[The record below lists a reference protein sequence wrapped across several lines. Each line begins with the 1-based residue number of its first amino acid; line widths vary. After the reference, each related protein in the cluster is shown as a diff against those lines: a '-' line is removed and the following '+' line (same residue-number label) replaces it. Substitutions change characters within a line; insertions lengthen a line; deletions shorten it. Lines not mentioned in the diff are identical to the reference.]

1 MRRESTSRKWRGAGL
16 AAGLTAVLLMTA
28 PAMAADK
35 KMEDV
40 NIGVYPGQ
48 TFNMNVYVADAK
60 GFYKDAG
67 VNPTFITVGNGP
79 LMNSMLGSGTIDF
92 AFQPPNNVGVAREQG
107 LDEVIIA
114 GNIGMPYVVVASSK
128 VKLPNK
134 GKYPQVMADLKGLT
148 WGITARGADSEMF
161 MRAMAVD
168 AGLDPD
174 KDVTY
179 LGVGLSPTALP
190 ALKAGR
196 IDAFITLSPGPNV
209 AAKLGLGE
217 VLVDL
222 RKGEGPANF
231 RGITYQGVA
240 TLRKTAEGRPAAVD
254 GIIKAHERAYC
265 WIHDAKNFDELIGIM
280 KTKLSA
286 GELSEDQFR
295 QMIKDEMPVLKM
307 TFPKESF
314 PVWNDFLLKSKM
326 LKNPLVAEDIL
337 WKTVPKSEP
346 KC

>member
-1 MRRESTSRKWRGAGL
+1 
-16 AAGLTAVLLMTA
+16 MTTKYVTR
-28 PAMAADK
+28 PKLAMAAALALSMALAAPAAAADK
-35 KMEDV
+35 RENV

-48 TFNMNVYVADAK
+48 TFHMNVYVADSK

-67 VNPTFITVGNGP
+67 LNPTFITVGNGP

-92 AFQPPNNVGVAREQG
+92 GFQPPNNVGVAREQG
-107 LDEVIIA
+107 LDEVIVT
-114 GNIGMPYVVVASSK
+114 GNIGMPYVVVGSTK
-128 VKLPNK
+128 LKLPHK
-134 GKYPQVMADLKGLT
+134 GKYPEVIGDLKGLT

-161 MRAMAVD
+161 MRAMAHD

-190 ALKAGR
+190 ALEAGR

-209 AAKLGLGE
+209 AAKLGIGQ

-231 RGITYQGVA
+231 KGITYQGVA
-240 TLRKTAEGRPAAVD
+240 ALRKTVESRPAVVAAL
-254 GIIKAHERAYC
+254 IAAHTRAYC
-265 WIHDAKNFDELIGIM
+265 WIRDPKNLDELVGIL
-280 KTKLSA
+280 KTRLAGGALSD
-286 GELSEDQFR
+286 EQFR
-295 QMIKDEMPVLKM
+295 QMVKDEIPVLKM
-307 TFPKESF
+307 TFAKSDF

-326 LKNPLVAEDIL
+326 LKKPLDADAIL
-337 WKTVPKSEP
+337 WKTVPLTEP